1 MTSELSS
8 MYAVIGDN
16 LVGSTQSP
24 IHGAAVNGCDGFTAR
39 AHANAFLRRIKESA
53 GLFGGS
59 YAMYAGLLVLS
70 GSLNTSHATTR
81 RSLANRPTTPC
92 TYPRSRS

>member
-8 MYAVIGDN
+8 MYAVIGESF
-16 LVGSTQSP
+16 VGSTQSP

-39 AHANAFLRRIKESA
+39 AHANAFRNKINDSA

-70 GSLNTSHATTR
+70 GSLNTSHAITL
-81 RSLANRPTTPC
+81 RSFANLPTTPC
-92 TYPRSRS
+92 TYPRRRS